1 MFGNCTIGVPKDYKQ
16 LVRVSAT
23 DLSWSVWHCRNSVNF
38 YNKQPSFLQVIYST
52 THWLRTWAILQPPT
66 LQDVLIAASHF
77 LEQVV
82 KEFFVRAHGWRSK
95 S

>member
-1 MFGNCTIGVPKDYKQ
+1 MFGNWTFGVPKEYKQ
-16 LVRVSAT
+16 LVCVGAAA
-23 DLSWSVWHCRNSVNF
+23 LCWSIWRCRNSVIL

-77 LEQVV
+77 
-82 KEFFVRAHGWRSK
+82 FSTSG
-95 S
+95 